1 MSGFLADAKNH
12 YFLHENLGEK
22 SKNLETFFTCE
33 RSEKIRKLTFRVTIS
48 ARDEIY
54 LCDGYEKT

>member
-22 SKNLETFFTCE
+22 SKNLQFIFTRE
-33 RSEKIRKLTFRVTIS
+33 MSEKIRKLTFRVTIS
-48 ARDEIY
+48 VYYVECNN
-54 LCDGYEKT
+54 LFMQL